1 MSVRETIL
9 AAIASRLAAIPGVVE
24 FAREATGDP
33 TQFPAIFLTEG
44 PHESRSGEVQTQRY
58 AMSVLIEGYVA
69 GGDGA
74 AAAAARNN
82 LYAAA
87 AAAIMSDGLN
97 MGGTIS
103 GVEDIAEI
111 RFRPSVAELSK
122 GRRAAF
128 ELELEIQFSTMRGN
142 PALPA

>member
-9 AAIASRLAAIPGVVE
+9 AEIAARLAALPDVAE

-33 TQFPAIFLTEG
+33 TKFPAIFLTEG
-44 PHESRSGEVQTQRY
+44 PHEGRSGEVQTQRY

-74 AAAAARNN
+74 DAAAARND
-82 LYAAA
+82 LYAAS

-97 MGGTIS
+97 LGNFP

-122 GRRAAF
+122 ARRAAF